1 METLDMD
8 QLEQVVGGASAIELI
23 DLAGRAMRASLLGS
37 AYREPLV
44 DAFSRP
50 WRLR

>member
-23 DLAGRAMRASLLGS
+23 DLAERVMRESLLLS
-37 AYREPLV
+37 APREPLV
-44 DAFSRP
+44 DNST
-50 WRLR
+50 RL

>member
-23 DLAGRAMRASLLGS
+23 DLAERVMRESPPGS
-37 AYREPLV
+37 AYREPV
-44 DAFSRP
+44 ADASSRP
-50 WRLR
+50 